1 MDIKNNLSKIKE
13 LQKATAEVQAAAN
26 AVSRIK
32 ASQRLIELLKSMG
45 VYDQNQHDIIG
56 EEDEADDE
64 YSDNTNDENY
74 RYADTGYIAG
84 SQKEKV
90 GKRIK
95 QLAKDGHTVKSTDIE
110 WDEIEADELFAE
122 DVIQKK
128 NILGDI
134 DYQAMKDAGG
144 DAGTAFIIQKIF
156 ASIAPQPHWDI
167 IYFLKNTNRGRS
179 ILRSAN
185 PKQKAAIIETFDGD
199 MSGQKRL
206 ARKAYVTGIN
216 TLKERISNKTD
227 VRSLV
232 KELKEISQEMIGAQ
246 IGTDDMEGFL
256 QAEKALDNHLEAIRE
271 RSKKFEAEYHQ
282 AELEAE
288 KNLDMPKPSKKY
300 GAAIPIYVN
309 GKFEPYVGRSHYYNR
324 RKGMLEWLKEQHPD
338 VNFSTTNSSHIAP
351 VLSVKSLMK
360 YKELHDNLESIVI
373 DGRVAG
379 LKDPNA
385 GLAWVSLGERFWNI
399 VELTSSSFVKHANKA
414 LNKRYDDWGLT
425 IKEANTDSKGKSKGK
440 TKSTFELAV
449 ADKLTRKGGREVN
462 VNSTEELKNTFGF
475 RDIQSGNWVLKDKAV
490 AKFHVESAA
499 AAMMDLSDI
508 VGIDAQSL
516 AFGGR
521 LALALGARGKK
532 GAAAHYEPR
541 NRIIN
546 ISKMKGG
553 GSLGHEWFHAIDNIL
568 AEVMNVDGGTSAG
581 LFLSKDSSILGD
593 SPLNTAFG
601 KLRSAMLEG
610 DIRAPESFEVTES
623 LVRAAKLN
631 LPDGDYLGKLQ
642 RVIKDNDAT
651 QAVIEVDKILTRSNG
666 GKRSKNHEAWR
677 RVAVAYHNQ
686 DKIGET
692 ITLNTGE
699 PSSRFYAE
707 SKKLDEGRS
716 KPYWSTTL
724 EMAAR
729 AFQAF
734 LEDSLK
740 AQDRQNDYL
749 SYGANNALYKNHN
762 AYPDGAEREK
772 INAVFTELFKVIKDE
787 RIFENAMEDEAM
799 MDAIFGAKSIFFDE
813 EQAAIDALFGDNE
826 YHW

>member
-1 MDIKNNLSKIKE
+1 MDIKNNLGKIKE

-32 ASQRLIELLKSMG
+32 ASARLITILKGMG
-45 VYDQNQHDIIG
+45 LYNPPADTDIDG
-56 EEDEADDE
+56 ADLDDG
-64 YSDNTNDENY
+64 YSDNVNDDNY

-128 NILGDI
+128 NILGEI
-134 DYQAMKDAGG
+134 DYQAMKDADG

-167 IYFLKNTNRGRS
+167 VYFLKNSNRGKSIIRS
-179 ILRSAN
+179 MS
-185 PKQKAAIIETFDGD
+185 QKNKIDTLTALDNSDVSE
-199 MSGQKRL
+199 QKRL
-206 ARKAYVTGIN
+206 ARKAYVNGIN
-216 TLKERISNKTD
+216 TLKARISNKKD

-232 KELKEISQEMIGAQ
+232 SELKEISLEMVGSQVSAENVKAFDAARKAV
-246 IGTDDMEGFL
+246 DD
-256 QAEKALDNHLEAIRE
+256 HLEWIRE
-271 RSKKFEAEYHQ
+271 RSDKFEAEYHQ

-288 KNLDMPKPSKKY
+288 KTLDMPKPSKKY
-300 GAAIPIYVN
+300 GAAIPIYVK
-309 GKFEPYVGRSHYYNR
+309 GKFEPYVGRSSFFVR
-324 RKGMLEWLKEQHPD
+324 RRSMIDWLKEKHPD
-338 VNFSTTNSSHIAP
+338 IGFSDNANSKVAS
-351 VLSVKSLMK
+351 VVTVKSLLK
-360 YKELHDNLESIVI
+360 YSNLRDDLELMMVE
-373 DGRVAG
+373 GRLLG
-379 LKDPNA
+379 FKDPHAN
-385 GLAWVSLGERFWNI
+385 LAWISLGERFWNI
-399 VELTSSSFVKHANKA
+399 VELTSSSFVKHANMA

-425 IKEANTDSKGKSKGK
+425 IKEANTNGKGKSKGK
-440 TKSTFELAV
+440 TKSTFELVV

-462 VNSTEELKNTFGF
+462 VNSTEELKNAFGF
-475 RDIQSGNWVLKDKAV
+475 RDIQSGNWVLKDKAI

-499 AAMMDLSDI
+499 AAMMDLSDV
-508 VGIDAQSL
+508 VGIDAKSL

-521 LALALGARGKK
+521 LALALGARGRK
-532 GAAAHYEPR
+532 GSAAHYEPR
-541 NRIIN
+541 TRIIN
-546 ISKMKGG
+546 ISKMTGG
-553 GSLGHEWFHAIDNIL
+553 GALGHEWFHAIDNIL
-568 AEVMNVDGGTSAG
+568 AEVMDVNGGTSAG

-593 SPLNTAFG
+593 SPLNAAFN
-601 KLRSAMLEG
+601 KLRSAMLDG
-610 DIRAPESFEVTES
+610 DIRAPESFEITET
-623 LVRAAKLN
+623 LVKVAKAN
-631 LPDGDYLGKLQ
+631 VPDSGASALQ
-642 RVIKDNDAT
+642 STIKDYDAT
-651 QAVIEVDKILTRSNG
+651 QAVIEIDKLLTRGN
-666 GKRSKNHEAWR
+666 GKRSDNHKTWR
-677 RVAVAYHNQ
+677 RIAVAYHNQ

-699 PSSRFYAE
+699 PSSSFYAE
-707 SKKLDEGRS
+707 SKKLDEGRTR
-716 KPYWSTTL
+716 PYWSTTL

-734 LEDSLK
+734 LEDSLAK
-740 AQDRQNDYL
+740 QDRKNDYL

-762 AYPDGAEREK
+762 AYPEGAEREK

-813 EQAAIDALFGDNE
+813 EQAALNALFGSEDYE
-826 YHW
+826 L

>member
-1 MDIKNNLSKIKE
+1 MDIKDNLSKIKE

-84 SQKEKV
+84 SHKEKAA
-90 GKRIK
+90 KRIK
-95 QLAKDGHTVKSTDIE
+95 ELAKDGHTVKDTDIE
-110 WDEIEADELFAE
+110 WDEIEADALFAE
-122 DVIQKK
+122 DVIKK
-128 NILGDI
+128 ANILGDI

-144 DAGTAFIIQKIF
+144 DAGTAFIIQKVF
-156 ASIAPQPHWDI
+156 ASIAPKPHWDI
-167 IYFLKNTNRGRS
+167 LEFFEKSNTGKRMIRPVSHGDRERIYKDIESNVAER
-179 ILRSAN
+179 
-185 PKQKAAIIETFDGD
+185 QK
-199 MSGQKRL
+199 L

-216 TLKERISNKTD
+216 TLKDRIIGITD
-227 VRSLV
+227 IKSLV
-232 KELKEISQEMIGAQ
+232 AELKEIAEEMG
-246 IGTDDMEGFL
+246 GTKVS
-256 QAEKALDNHLEAIRE
+256 AEDAKRYKELDQKLADALSSMKE
-271 RSKKFEAEYHQ
+271 RSAKFEAEYKA
-282 AELEAE
+282 AESKAADEM
-288 KNLDMPKPSKKY
+288 DMPKSTKRR
-300 GAAIPIYVN
+300 GTAIPDYYD
-309 GKFEPYVGRSHYYNR
+309 GKFKPLVTKSAYYHRRQSMKRWLADKYPDIGFSGLENR
-324 RKGMLEWLKEQHPD
+324 
-338 VNFSTTNSSHIAP
+338 NFPAVTT
-351 VLSVKSLMK
+351 VKSIMAYKNLLDEFDLMT
-360 YKELHDNLESIVI
+360 LQ
-373 DGRVAG
+373 AG
-379 LKDPNA
+379 LSGLRDPNA
-385 GLAWVSLGERFWNI
+385 NLAWVSLGERFWNI
-399 VELTSSSFVKHANKA
+399 IEFTSGSFVKHANMA
-414 LNKRYDDWGLT
+414 LNKRYDDWALT
-425 IKEANTDSKGKSKGK
+425 INEGGAGKGGAKKGK
-440 TKSTFELAV
+440 TKTTFELVV
-449 ADKLTRKGGREVN
+449 ADKIERKGGREVN
-462 VNSTEELKNTFGF
+462 VRSTEELKDMFGF

-490 AKFHVESAA
+490 AKFHVENAA
-499 AAMMDLSDI
+499 AAMMDLSDV
-508 VGIDAQSL
+508 VGIDAKSL

-532 GAAAHYEPR
+532 GAMAHYEPVAR
-541 NRIIN
+541 VIN
-546 ISKMKGG
+546 LSKMKGG
-553 GSLGHEWFHAIDNIL
+553 GALGHEWFHAIDNIL
-568 AEVMNVDGGTSAG
+568 AEVMDVDGGTSAG

-593 SPLNTAFG
+593 SPINAAFN

-610 DIRAPESFEVTES
+610 DIRAPESFEITES

-651 QAVIEVDKILTRSNG
+651 QAVIEVDRILTRSNG
-666 GKRSKNHEAWR
+666 GKRSKNHKTWR
-677 RVAVAYHNQ
+677 RIAAAYHNQ

-699 PSSRFYAE
+699 PSSSFYAE
-707 SKKLDEGRS
+707 SKRLDEGRS

-762 AYPDGAEREK
+762 AYPDGAEREN

-813 EQAAIDALFGDNE
+813 EQAAINTLFGDNE

>member
-13 LQKATAEVQAAAN
+13 LQEATAEVQAAAD

-32 ASQRLIELLKSMG
+32 ASARLIEVLKSMG
-45 VYDQNQHDIIG
+45 LYNPP
-56 EEDEADDE
+56 ADTAINGADLDDG
-64 YSDNTNDENY
+64 YSDNVNDDNY

-144 DAGTAFIIQKIF
+144 DAGTAFIIQKVF

-167 IYFLKNTNRGRS
+167 TYFLKNSNRGRS

-185 PKQKAAIIETFDGD
+185 LEQTAAIIETFDGD
-199 MSGQKRL
+199 TSGQKRL

-246 IGTDDMEGFL
+246 ISTDDMNGFL
-256 QAEKALDNHLEAIRE
+256 QAEKALDNHLEAIRDQ
-271 RSKKFEAEYHQ
+271 SKKFEAEYQQ

-300 GAAIPIYVN
+300 GAAIPIYVK
-309 GKFEPYVGRSHYYNR
+309 GKFEPYVGQSHYYNR

-338 VNFSTTNSSHIAP
+338 VSFSTTNNSHIAS
-351 VLSVKSLMK
+351 VLSVQSLAK
-360 YKELHDNLESIVI
+360 YKELHDDLEGIVI
-373 DGRVAG
+373 NGRVAG

-399 VELTSSSFVKHANKA
+399 VEFTSSSFVKHANKA

-449 ADKLTRKGGREVN
+449 ADKLIRKGGREVN

-475 RDIQSGNWVLKDKAV
+475 RDIQSGNWVLKDKAI

-521 LALALGARGKK
+521 LALALGARGRK

-541 NRIIN
+541 ARIIN

-568 AEVMNVDGGTSAG
+568 AEVMDVDGGTSAG

-593 SPLNTAFG
+593 RPLNAAFN

-610 DIRAPESFEVTES
+610 DIRAPESFDITES
-623 LVRAAKLN
+623 LVKIAKLN
-631 LPDGDYLGKLQ
+631 VPDSNLSKLQ
-642 RVIKDNDAT
+642 SIIKNNDAT
-651 QAVIEVDKILTRSNG
+651 QAVIKIDELLTRGSS
-666 GKRSKNHEAWR
+666 KRSKNHTLWR
-677 RVAVAYHNQ
+677 KVAVAYHNQ

-692 ITLNTGE
+692 ITLDTGE
-699 PSSRFYAE
+699 PSSSFYAE

-734 LEDSLK
+734 LEDSLAK
-740 AQDRQNDYL
+740 QDRQNDYL

-799 MDAIFGAKSIFFDE
+799 MDAIFGAKSVLFDD
-813 EQAAIDALFGDNE
+813 EQAELNSLFGGNE